1 MKYLSNRDE
10 FLKRSII
17 KIDEYKTT
25 EDNSSINEEA
35 ESGPFANDIPWNDS
49 LLGRLINSTIRKAK
63 VGANLVRIKQ
73 VAKRLNGAFEDLL
86 ARSAEGQLSKEE
98 LAQKNKITI
107 YKFLEALQ
115 KSVEDGEKVYAI
127 KNLTDLAI
135 RDFKQFIEVTPAD
148 ELAVDKTDL
157 EKLVKQLED
166 FRKFLEP
173 LNDDEGVDFEEEEEE
188 VKEDE
193 DDSPAELED
202 DSPAKEEEDAEKIKE
217 LFYTSTITLLK
228 SVVSLCDVVKTKKIS
243 YTSASSTQAK
253 PTEKET
259 NTTTKVTTKEPAK
272 AEEVTTERFF
282 YENESLPI
290 FESQIDPKEVK
301 SINAWKKVE
310 KAYTTSSIGNMVV
323 RIQDLI
329 KNSESGANVELYK
342 KTINKIGY
350 QVVSNEQTIGKNLL
364 SLDALV
370 KEELNPD
377 SENDIPKAISLFGNV
392 ILAFKGDMNIATKL
406 VEANQPIKDFITSYD
421 KLKELLPK
429 LKATQTKEVAKPEG
443 SGIKSEDDIE
453 LGKRY
458 KYTNKK
464 GEIKDVIA
472 VDKDKVVYPGPDKK
486 YLTSDDKKGKD
497 LAGKEFISVATNKSA
512 GSFAVDPTK
521 LKKESKL
528 FRYFDFIN
536 EAEEGQ
542 SVEEAPGDE
551 TVTTN
556 KGEEVS
562 DPAKKTTSQ
571 QVKDYWAKNIDIKN
585 YVMTRTEVERTQIAL
600 EKASKNN
607 IVIQG
612 LDPIIEIVKV
622 FNRAYKLHTTQVIPT
637 GRSGGRV
644 SNKTFR
650 EYTTFGDGSPDS
662 AGFRGGPYRNNVIF
676 DQWEN
681 AVQEIK
687 KQTRFQKVFRQET
700 TLKTEQGNIIKDAG
714 KNLLKFM
721 NDMLDGDTLYKTGKD
736 GKGKQADFIEKYF
749 GATDAEKLPL
759 YVSEKDKEEV
769 PKTANSM
776 PKDKNLSFKKED
788 LKFEKY
794 SELVGTFFYIQIDGK
809 KQFFYIQEV
818 DSEYAYVTYCKSW
831 FFFKNYIAKSAISL
845 KASLDVK
852 DDEKDGGKQYI
863 IKATRIKLTDLIKN
877 DGQFVLNGDYKVKY
891 LTKYSD
897 DKNNAGTPSALS
909 ADDKDDKFII
919 GSEKFTLCEVVK
931 DANDKDV
938 TKRFQLSNKNIGE
951 VIRSVGGFPAVKIDG
966 INKTYFTK

>member
-17 KIDEYKTT
+17 KIDEYRTT
-25 EDNSSINEEA
+25 EDNSSINEEL
-35 ESGPFANDIPWNDS
+35 ESGPMANDIPWNDS

-135 RDFKQFIEVTPAD
+135 SDFKKFIEVTPAD
-148 ELAVDKTDL
+148 ELAVEKGDL

-173 LNDDEGVDFEEEEEE
+173 FNDDEGVDYEEEEKEE
-188 VKEDE
+188 TEE
-193 DDSPAELED
+193 DDSPGELED
-202 DSPAKEEEDAEKIKE
+202 DAPAKEDEDAEKIKE

-228 SVVSLCDVVKTKKIS
+228 SVVSLCDVIKTKKIN
-243 YTSASSTQAK
+243 YTSASTQAK

-259 NTTTKVTTKEPAK
+259 NTTTTVTTKEPAK

-342 KTINKIGY
+342 KTIGKIGY
-350 QVVSNEQTIGKNLL
+350 QIVMNEQTIGKNLL
-364 SLDALV
+364 SLDTLV

-443 SGIKSEDDIE
+443 SEIKSENDIE
-453 LGKRY
+453 LGKSY

-464 GEIKDVIA
+464 GEVKDVIA
-472 VDKDKVVYPGPDKK
+472 VDKDTVVYPGPDKK
-486 YLTSDDKKGKD
+486 YLTSDDKKGD
-497 LAGKEFISVATNKSA
+497 ALSGKEFISVATDKSA

-542 SVEEAPGDE
+542 SIENAQGDE

-571 QVKDYWAKNIDIKN
+571 QIKDYWAKNIDIKN

-650 EYTTFGDGSPDS
+650 EYTTFGNGTPDS
-662 AGFRGGPYRNNVIF
+662 AGFSGGPYRNNVIF

-687 KQTRFQKVFRQET
+687 KQTRFQKIFRQET
-700 TLKTEQGNIIKDAG
+700 TLKTEEGNIIKDAG
-714 KNLLKFM
+714 RNLLKFM
-721 NDMLDGDTLYKTGKD
+721 NDMLDGDTLYKTDKNS

-759 YVSEKDKEEV
+759 YLSEKDKEEV
-769 PKTANSM
+769 PGTANSM
-776 PKDKNLSFKKED
+776 PKAKTLSFKKES
-788 LKFEKY
+788 LKFEKF
-794 SELVGTFFYIQIDGK
+794 SELIGTFFSIQSEGK
-809 KQFFYIQEV
+809 KIFFYIQEV
-818 DSEYAYVTYCKSW
+818 DAEYAYVTYCRSW
-831 FFFKNYIAKSAISL
+831 YFFKNYIAKSGTVSL
-845 KASLDVK
+845 TASIPVN
-852 DDEKDGGKQYI
+852 DDEKSENKQYI
-863 IKATRIKLTDLIKN
+863 IKATRIKLADLISN
-877 DGQFVLNGDYKVKY
+877 DGQFKLNGEYKVKY

-897 DKNNAGTPSALS
+897 DKNNAGVTPSLS

-919 GSEKFTLCEVVK
+919 GSEKSTLCEVGK
-931 DANDKDV
+931 DENNKEF
-938 TKRFQLSNKNIGE
+938 TKRFKLSGKNIGE
-951 VIRSVGGFPAVKIDG
+951 VIRSVGGFPAVRVDN

>member
-17 KIDEYKTT
+17 KIDEYKTIKDT
-25 EDNSSINEEA
+25 SVNEEI

-115 KSVEDGEKVYAI
+115 KSVEEGEKVYAI

-135 RDFKQFIEVTPAD
+135 SDFKKFIEVTPAD
-148 ELAVDKTDL
+148 ELAVEKNDL

-173 LNDDEGVDFEEEEEE
+173 FNDDEGVDYEEEEEKVE
-188 VKEDE
+188 TEE
-193 DDSPAELED
+193 DDSPGELED
-202 DSPAKEEEDAEKIKE
+202 DAPAKEDEDAEKIKE

-228 SVVSLCDVVKTKKIS
+228 SVVSLCDVIKTKKIS

-253 PTEKET
+253 PTEKEA
-259 NTTTKVTTKEPAK
+259 TTVTTKEPVK
-272 AEEVTTERFF
+272 AEVTAERFF
-282 YENESLPI
+282 YESESLPI
-290 FESQIDPKEVK
+290 FESQIDPKEFK

-443 SGIKSEDDIE
+443 SEIKSENDIE

-464 GEIKDVIA
+464 GEVRDVIA

-486 YLTSDDKKGKD
+486 YLTSDDKKGD
-497 LAGKEFISVATNKSA
+497 ALSGKEFISVATDKSA

-536 EAEEGQ
+536 EAEEDQ
-542 SVEEAPGDE
+542 SIEEKPGDE
-551 TVTTN
+551 TITTN

-562 DPAKKTTSQ
+562 DPVKKTTSQ
-571 QVKDYWAKNIDIKN
+571 EIKDYWAKNIDIKN

-637 GRSGGRV
+637 GRSGGKV

-650 EYTTFGDGSPDS
+650 EYTSFGGGTPDS
-662 AGFRGGPYRNNVIF
+662 AGAAGGPYRNNAIF

-687 KQTRFQKVFRQET
+687 KQTRFQKIFRQET
-700 TLKTEQGNIIKDAG
+700 TLKTEEGNVIKDAG
-714 KNLLKFM
+714 KNLLRFM
-721 NDMLDGDTLYKTGKD
+721 NDMLDGDTLYKTSKD
-736 GKGKQADFIEKYF
+736 GKGKQAEFIEKYF

-759 YVSEKDKEEV
+759 YLSDKDKEEV
-769 PKTANSM
+769 PKVAESM
-776 PKDKNLSFKKED
+776 PKSKNLSFKKED

-794 SELVGTFFYIQIDGK
+794 SELTGTFFYIQSEGK
-809 KQFFYIQEV
+809 RYYFYIQQV
-818 DSEYAYVTYCKSW
+818 DGEYAYVTYCRTW
-831 FFFKNYIAKSAISL
+831 FFFKNYISKSGISL
-845 KASLDVK
+845 EKSIPAK
-852 DDEKDGGKQYI
+852 DEEKDGNNQYI
-863 IKATRIKLTDLIKN
+863 IKATRIKLTDLVKN
-877 DGQFVLNGDYKVKY
+877 DGQFVLNGDYKSKY
-891 LTKYSD
+891 LTKYD
-897 DKNNAGTPSALS
+897 GTKNNSATPHKLS
-909 ADDKDDKFII
+909 EEEDKFII
-919 GSEKFTLCEVVK
+919 GSEKFTLCEDVK
-931 DANDKDV
+931 GENNEDT
-938 TKRFQLSNKNIGE
+938 TKRFVLSNKNIGE
-951 VIRSVGGFPAVKIDG
+951 VIRSVGGFTAVKIDG
-966 INKTYFTK
+966 IDKTYFKK

>member
-17 KIDEYKTT
+17 KIDEYRTT

-35 ESGPFANDIPWNDS
+35 DSGPFANDIPWNDS

-135 RDFKQFIEVTPAD
+135 IDFKKFIEVTPAD

-173 LNDDEGVDFEEEEEE
+173 FNDDEGVDFEEEEKEE
-188 VKEDE
+188 KADE

-202 DSPAKEEEDAEKIKE
+202 DAPAKEEEEDAEKIRE
-217 LFYTSTITLLK
+217 VFYTTTITLLK
-228 SVVSLCDVVKTKKIS
+228 SVVSLCDVVKTKKIDIS
-243 YTSASSTQAK
+243 GSSTSQPEPAEQQK
-253 PTEKET
+253 
-259 NTTTKVTTKEPAK
+259 TTTVATKEPVK
-272 AEEVTTERFF
+272 AEEVVAERFF

-290 FESQIDPKEVK
+290 FESKVDPKEVK
-301 SINAWKKVE
+301 SINAWKKVNN
-310 KAYTTSSIGNMVV
+310 AYNKSGIGNMVV

-364 SLDALV
+364 SLDALI

-429 LKATQTKEVAKPEG
+429 LKAIKPEEKKATT
-443 SGIKSEDDIE
+443 SEIKSENDIE

-464 GEIKDVIA
+464 GEIRDVIA

-486 YLTSDDKKGKD
+486 YLTSDDKKGND
-497 LAGKEFISVATNKSA
+497 LSGKEFISVATDKSA

-521 LKKESKL
+521 LKKESRL
-528 FRYFDFIN
+528 FRYYDFIN

-542 SVEEAPGDE
+542 SVEDAQGDE

-562 DPAKKTTSQ
+562 DPVKKTTAQ
-571 QVKDYWAKNIDIKN
+571 EIKDYWDKNINIKN

-637 GRSGGRV
+637 GRSGGKV

-650 EYTTFGDGSPDS
+650 EYTSFGGGTPDS
-662 AGFRGGPYRNNVIF
+662 AGAGGGPYRNNVIF

-700 TLKTEQGNIIKDAG
+700 TLKTEEGNIIKDAG

-736 GKGKQADFIEKYF
+736 GQGKQAQFIEKYF
-749 GATDAEKLPL
+749 GATDAEKIPSL
-759 YVSEKDKEEV
+759 YLSEKDKEEV
-769 PKTANSM
+769 NKTADSM
-776 PKDKNLSFKKED
+776 PKAKTLSFEKEP
-788 LKFEKY
+788 LKFEKF
-794 SELVGTFFYIQIDGK
+794 SELSQTFFSIQSEGK
-809 KQFFYIQEV
+809 KIFFYIQEV
-818 DSEYAYVTYCKSW
+818 DAEYAYVTYCRSW
-831 FFFKNYIAKSAISL
+831 YFFKNYISKSGISL
-845 KASLDVK
+845 TGSLPVN
-852 DDEKDGGKQYI
+852 DDEKSENKQYI
-863 IKATRIKLTDLIKN
+863 IKATRIKLAELIGN
-877 DGQFVLNGDYKVKY
+877 DGQFKLNGDYKSKY

-897 DKNNAGTPSALS
+897 DKNKAGVTPSLS
-909 ADDKDDKFII
+909 GDDKDDKFII
-919 GSEKFTLCEVVK
+919 GSEKSTLCEVGK
-931 DANDKDV
+931 DENGKNF
-938 TKRFQLSNKNIGE
+938 TKRFKLSNKNIGD
-951 VIRSVGGFPAVKIDG
+951 VIRSVGGFPTVRVDN

>member
-17 KIDEYKTT
+17 KIDEYRTT
-25 EDNSSINEEA
+25 EDRSSINEEA

-86 ARSAEGQLSKEE
+86 ARSAEGKLTKEE

-107 YKFLEALQ
+107 YEFLEALQ
-115 KSVEDGEKVYAI
+115 KSVESGEKVYLI

-166 FRKFLEP
+166 FRKFLDNF
-173 LNDDEGVDFEEEEEE
+173 NDDEGVDYDEEEE
-188 VKEDE
+188 VKTEV
-193 DDSPAELED
+193 DDSPGED
-202 DSPAKEEEDAEKIKE
+202 DEPAKEEEDAEKIRE
-217 LFYTSTITLLK
+217 LFYTTTITLLK
-228 SVVSLCDVVKTKKIS
+228 SVVSLCDVIKTKKID
-243 YTSASSTQAK
+243 TSDSSTNQPEPAEQQK
-253 PTEKET
+253 
-259 NTTTKVTTKEPAK
+259 TTTVATKEPVK
-272 AEEVTTERFF
+272 AEEVTAERFF

-290 FESQIDPKEVK
+290 FESKVDPKEVK
-301 SINAWKKVE
+301 SINAWKKVNN
-310 KAYTTSSIGNMVV
+310 AYNKSGIGNMVV

-329 KNSESGANVELYK
+329 KNSESGSNVELYK

-370 KEELNPD
+370 KDELNPD

-429 LKATQTKEVAKPEG
+429 LKAIKPEENKATT
-443 SGIKSEDDIE
+443 SEIKGENDIE
-453 LGKRY
+453 VGKHY

-464 GEIKDVIA
+464 GEVKDVLA
-472 VDKDKVVYPGPDKK
+472 VDKDTVVYPGPDKK
-486 YLTSDDKKGKD
+486 YLTSDDKKGD
-497 LAGKEFISVATNKSA
+497 ALSGKEFISVATDKSA

-542 SVEEAPGDE
+542 SVEDVQGDE
-551 TVTTN
+551 TATTN

-562 DPAKKTTSQ
+562 DPVKKTTAQ
-571 QVKDYWAKNIDIKN
+571 EIKDYWEKNINIKS
-585 YVMTRTEVERTQIAL
+585 YVMTRTEKERAQIAL

-637 GRSGGRV
+637 GRSGGKV

-650 EYTTFGDGSPDS
+650 EYTSFGSGTPDT
-662 AGFRGGPYRNNVIF
+662 AGAQGGPYRNNVIF

-687 KQTRFQKVFRQET
+687 KQTRFQKIFRQET
-700 TLKTEQGNIIKDAG
+700 TLKTEEGNIIKDAG
-714 KNLLKFM
+714 RNLLKFM

-759 YVSEKDKEEV
+759 YLSEKDKEEV
-769 PKTANSM
+769 PGTANSM
-776 PKDKNLSFKKED
+776 PKAKTLSFKKESF
-788 LKFEKY
+788 KFENY
-794 SELVGTFFYIQIDGK
+794 SDLVGTFFYIQNDGK
-809 KQFFYIQEV
+809 KFFFYIQEV
-818 DSEYAYVTYCKSW
+818 DGEYAYVTYCRSW
-831 FFFKNYIAKSAISL
+831 FFFKNYISKSAISL
-845 KASLDVK
+845 EKSIPVK

-897 DKNNAGTPSALS
+897 DKNNAGAASVLS
-909 ADDKDDKFII
+909 ADDKDDKFLI
-919 GSEKFTLCEVVK
+919 GSEKGTLCEVGK
-931 DANDKDV
+931 DENGKDV
-938 TKRFQLSNKNIGE
+938 TKRFKLENKNIGE
-951 VIRSVGGFPAVKIDG
+951 VIRSVGGFPVVKADN

>member
-17 KIDEYKTT
+17 KIDEYRVT
-25 EDNSSINEEA
+25 EDNSVNEEI

-63 VGANLVRIKQ
+63 IGANLVRINQ

-86 ARSAEGQLSKEE
+86 SRSAEGQLTKEE
-98 LAQKNKITI
+98 LAQKNKIVI
-107 YKFLEALQ
+107 YKFLEALK
-115 KSVEDGEKVYAI
+115 KSIDDGEKVYAI
-127 KNLTDLAI
+127 KNLTDLSI

-148 ELAVDKTDL
+148 ELAVDKSDL

-166 FRKFLEP
+166 FRKFLDGF
-173 LNDDEGVDFEEEEEE
+173 NDEDGVDVEEEEKEE
-188 VKEDE
+188 KADE
-193 DDSPAELED
+193 DDSPADLED
-202 DSPAKEEEDAEKIKE
+202 DAPAEEDEDAEKIRE
-217 LFYTSTITLLK
+217 LFYTTTITLLK
-228 SVVSLCDVVKTKKIS
+228 SVVSLCDVIKSKKIDIS
-243 YTSASSTQAK
+243 GSI
-253 PTEKET
+253 T
-259 NTTTKVTTKEPAK
+259 NQPEPAEQQKTTTVTTKEPVK
-272 AEEVTTERFF
+272 AEEVTAERFF

-290 FESQIDPKEVK
+290 FESKVDPKEVK
-301 SINAWKKVE
+301 SINAWKKVNN
-310 KAYTTSSIGNMVV
+310 AYNKSGIGNMVV

-350 QVVSNEQTIGKNLL
+350 QVVMNEQTIGKNLL
-364 SLDALV
+364 SLDALI

-392 ILAFKGDMNIATKL
+392 VLAFKGDMNIAAKL

-429 LKATQTKEVAKPEG
+429 LKATQAKVENKPTA
-443 SGIKSEDDIE
+443 SDIKSENDIE
-453 LGKRY
+453 LGKSY

-464 GEIKDVIA
+464 GEVRDVIA

-486 YLTSDDKKGKD
+486 YLTSDDKKGND
-497 LAGKEFISVATNKSA
+497 LSGKEFISVATDKSA

-521 LKKESKL
+521 LKKESRL
-528 FRYFDFIN
+528 FRYYDFIN
-536 EAEEGQ
+536 EAEEDQ
-542 SVEEAPGDE
+542 SIEDTQEDE
-551 TVTTN
+551 TITTN

-562 DPAKKTTSQ
+562 DPAKKTTAQ
-571 QVKDYWAKNIDIKN
+571 QIKDYWDKNINIKN

-650 EYTTFGDGSPDS
+650 EYTSFGGGTPDS
-662 AGFRGGPYRNNVIF
+662 AGFSGGPYRNNVIF

-687 KQTRFQKVFRQET
+687 KQTRFQKIFRQET
-700 TLKTEQGNIIKDAG
+700 TLKTEEGNIIKDAG

-721 NDMLDGDTLYKTGKD
+721 SDMLDGDTLYKTGKD
-736 GKGKQADFIEKYF
+736 GQGKQAEFIEKYF
-749 GATDAEKLPL
+749 GATNTEKLPSL
-759 YVSEKDKEEV
+759 YVSKEDEKEV
-769 PKTANSM
+769 PKTADSM
-776 PKDKNLSFKKED
+776 PKAKTLSFKKES
-788 LKFEKY
+788 LKFEKF
-794 SELVGTFFYIQIDGK
+794 SELIGTFFSIQSEGK
-809 KQFFYIQEV
+809 KIFFFIQEV
-818 DSEYAYVTYCKSW
+818 DAEYAYVTYCRSW
-831 FFFKNYIAKSAISL
+831 YFFKNYISKSGISL
-845 KASLDVK
+845 KESIPVK
-852 DDEKDGGKQYI
+852 DDEKDENKQYI
-863 IKATRIKLTDLIKN
+863 IKATRIKLADLISN
-877 DGQFVLNGDYKVKY
+877 DGDFKLNGDYKVKY

-897 DKNNAGTPSALS
+897 DKNNAGVASSLS

-919 GSEKFTLCEVVK
+919 GSEKSTLCEVGK
-931 DANDKDV
+931 DENGKDF
-938 TKRFQLSNKNIGE
+938 TKRFQLSNKKIGD
-951 VIRSVGGFPAVKIDG
+951 VIRTVGGFPVVKADNIG
-966 INKTYFTK
+966 KTYFTK

>member
-17 KIDEYKTT
+17 KIDEYRTT

-35 ESGPFANDIPWNDS
+35 DSGPFANDIPWNDS

-86 ARSAEGQLSKEE
+86 ARSAEGQLTKEE

-115 KSVEDGEKVYAI
+115 KSVESGEKVYLI

-166 FRKFLEP
+166 FRKFLDDF
-173 LNDDEGVDFEEEEEE
+173 NDDEGVDYDEEEE
-188 VKEDE
+188 VKTEV
-193 DDSPAELED
+193 DDSPGGD
-202 DSPAKEEEDAEKIKE
+202 DEPAKEEEDAEKIRE
-217 LFYTSTITLLK
+217 LFYTTTITLLK
-228 SVVSLCDVVKTKKIS
+228 SVVSLCDVIKTKKID
-243 YTSASSTQAK
+243 TSDSSTNQPEPAEQQK
-253 PTEKET
+253 
-259 NTTTKVTTKEPAK
+259 TTTVATKEPVK
-272 AEEVTTERFF
+272 AEEVTAERFF

-290 FESQIDPKEVK
+290 FESKVDPKEVK
-301 SINAWKKVE
+301 SINAWKKVNN
-310 KAYTTSSIGNMVV
+310 AYNKSGIGNMVV

-329 KNSESGANVELYK
+329 KNSESGSNVELYK

-429 LKATQTKEVAKPEG
+429 LKAIKPEENKATT
-443 SGIKSEDDIE
+443 SEIKGENDIE
-453 LGKRY
+453 LGKSY

-464 GEIKDVIA
+464 GEIKDVLA
-472 VDKDKVVYPGPDKK
+472 VDKDTVVYPGPDKK
-486 YLTSDDKKGKD
+486 YLTSDDKKGD
-497 LAGKEFISVATNKSA
+497 ALSGKEFISVATDKSA

-542 SVEEAPGDE
+542 SVEDVQGDE
-551 TVTTN
+551 TATTN

-562 DPAKKTTSQ
+562 DPVKKTTAQ
-571 QVKDYWAKNIDIKN
+571 EIKDYWEKNINIKS

-637 GRSGGRV
+637 GRSGGKV

-650 EYTTFGDGSPDS
+650 EYTSFGSGTPDS
-662 AGFRGGPYRNNVIF
+662 AGAQGGPYRNNVIF

-687 KQTRFQKVFRQET
+687 KQTRFQKIFRQET
-700 TLKTEQGNIIKDAG
+700 TLKTEEGNIIKDAG
-714 KNLLKFM
+714 RNLLKFM
-721 NDMLDGDTLYKTGKD
+721 NDMLDGDTLYKTKD
-736 GKGKQADFIEKYF
+736 GKGKQAEFIEKYF

-759 YVSEKDKEEV
+759 YISEKDKKEV
-769 PKTANSM
+769 PETANSM
-776 PKDKNLSFKKED
+776 PKARDLSFKKESF
-788 LKFEKY
+788 KFENY
-794 SELVGTFFYIQIDGK
+794 SDLVGTFFYIQNDGK
-809 KQFFYIQEV
+809 KFFFYIQEV
-818 DSEYAYVTYCKSW
+818 DGEYVYVTYCRSW
-831 FFFKNYIAKSAISL
+831 FFFKNYISKSAISL
-845 KASLDVK
+845 EKSIPVK

-897 DKNNAGTPSALS
+897 DKNNAGAASALS
-909 ADDKDDKFII
+909 ADDKDDKFLI
-919 GSEKFTLCEVVK
+919 GSEKGTLCEVGK
-931 DANDKDV
+931 DENGKDV
-938 TKRFQLSNKNIGE
+938 TKRFKLENKNIGE
-951 VIRSVGGFPAVKIDG
+951 VIRSVGGFPVVKADN

>member
-17 KIDEYKTT
+17 KIDEYRTT

-35 ESGPFANDIPWNDS
+35 DSGPFANDIPWNDS

-86 ARSAEGQLSKEE
+86 ARSAEGKLTKEE

-115 KSVEDGEKVYAI
+115 KSVESGEKVYLI

-135 RDFKQFIEVTPAD
+135 RDFKKFIEVTPAD

-166 FRKFLEP
+166 FRKFLDDF
-173 LNDDEGVDFEEEEEE
+173 NDDEGVDYEEEEE
-188 VKEDE
+188 VKTEV
-193 DDSPAELED
+193 DDSPGED
-202 DSPAKEEEDAEKIKE
+202 DEPSKEEEDAEKIRE
-217 LFYTSTITLLK
+217 LFYTTTITLLK
-228 SVVSLCDVVKTKKIS
+228 SVVSLCDVIKTKKIDIS
-243 YTSASSTQAK
+243 GSSTNQPEPAEQQK
-253 PTEKET
+253 
-259 NTTTKVTTKEPAK
+259 TTTVATKEPIK
-272 AEEVTTERFF
+272 AEEVTAERFF

-290 FESQIDPKEVK
+290 FESKVDPKEVK
-301 SINAWKKVE
+301 SINAWKKVNN
-310 KAYTTSSIGNMVV
+310 AYSKSGIGDMVV

-329 KNSESGANVELYK
+329 KNSESGPNVELYK

-364 SLDALV
+364 SLDTLV
-370 KEELNPD
+370 KEELNPT

-429 LKATQTKEVAKPEG
+429 LKAIKPEEKKVTT
-443 SGIKSEDDIE
+443 SEIKSENDIE
-453 LGKRY
+453 IGKNY

-464 GEIKDVIA
+464 GETKDVLA

-486 YLTSDDKKGKD
+486 YLTSDDKKGDD
-497 LAGKEFISVATNKSA
+497 LSGKEFVSVATDKSS

-521 LKKESKL
+521 LKKESRL
-528 FRYFDFIN
+528 FRYYDFIN

-542 SVEEAPGDE
+542 SVEDVQREE
-551 TVTTN
+551 TVTTD

-562 DPAKKTTSQ
+562 DPVKKNAAQ
-571 QVKDYWAKNIDIKN
+571 EIKDYWEKNINIKG

-637 GRSGGRV
+637 GRSGGKV

-650 EYTTFGDGSPDS
+650 EYTSFGNGSPDS
-662 AGFRGGPYRNNVIF
+662 AGAQGGPYRNNAIF

-700 TLKTEQGNIIKDAG
+700 TLKTEEGNIIKDAG
-714 KNLLKFM
+714 RNLLKFM
-721 NDMLDGDTLYKTGKD
+721 NDMLDGDALYKTTRD
-736 GKGKQADFIEKYF
+736 GKGKQAEFIEKYF
-749 GATDAEKLPL
+749 GAADAEKLPL
-759 YVSEKDKEEV
+759 YLSEKDKEEV
-769 PKTANSM
+769 PNTANSM
-776 PKDKNLSFKKED
+776 PKAKTLSFKKES
-788 LKFEKY
+788 LKFENF
-794 SELVGTFFYIQIDGK
+794 SELSQTFFSIQSK
-809 KQFFYIQEV
+809 REKFFFYIQEV
-818 DSEYAYVTYCKSW
+818 DSEYAYVTYCRSW
-831 FFFKNYIAKSAISL
+831 YFFKSYISKSGISL
-845 KASLDVK
+845 TGSIPVTDA
-852 DDEKDGGKQYI
+852 EKTENKQYI
-863 IKATRIKLTDLIKN
+863 IKATRIKLAELIGN
-877 DGQFVLNGDYKVKY
+877 DGQIKLEGDYKVKY
-891 LTKYSD
+891 LTKYSE
-897 DKNNAGTPSALS
+897 DKNKSIATPSLS
-909 ADDKDDKFII
+909 GDDKDDNFII
-919 GSEKFTLCEVVK
+919 GSEKSTLCEVGK
-931 DANDKDV
+931 DENGKDF
-938 TKRFQLSNKNIGE
+938 TKRFKLSNRNIGE
-951 VIRSVGGFPAVKIDG
+951 VIRTVGGFPTVRVDD
-966 INKTYFTK
+966 INKTYFKK

>member
-17 KIDEYKTT
+17 KIDEYKAV
-25 EDNSSINEEA
+25 EDKSINEEI
-35 ESGPFANDIPWNDS
+35 ESGPMANDIPWNDS

-73 VAKRLNGAFEDLL
+73 VARRLNGAFEDLL
-86 ARSAEGQLSKEE
+86 ARSAEGQLTKEE

-135 RDFKQFIEVTPAD
+135 KDFKQFIEVTPAD

-166 FRKFLEP
+166 FRKFLDDF
-173 LNDDEGVDFEEEEEE
+173 NDEDGVDVEEEEENK
-188 VKEDE
+188 KESTSPE
-193 DDSPAELED
+193 ESDDSPEETD
-202 DSPAKEEEDAEKIKE
+202 EVEEDAEKIRE
-217 LFYTSTITLLK
+217 LFYTSTIVLLK
-228 SVVSLCDVVKTKKIS
+228 SVISLCDVIKTKKIT
-243 YTSASSTQAK
+243 YDNANVNQAK
-253 PTEKET
+253 PTEKQT
-259 NTTTKVTTKEPAK
+259 NTVTTKEPVK

-290 FESQIDPKEVK
+290 FESKIDPKEVK

-310 KAYTTSSIGNMVV
+310 KSYTTSGIGNMVA
-323 RIQDLI
+323 RIQELI

-364 SLDALV
+364 SIDALI

-392 ILAFKGDMNIATKL
+392 VLAFKGDMNLATKL

-429 LKATQTKEVAKPEG
+429 LKASQAKGEEKTPTA
-443 SGIKSEDDIE
+443 SDIKSENDIE
-453 LGKRY
+453 LGKHY

-464 GEIKDVIA
+464 GEVRDVIA

-486 YLTSDDKKGKD
+486 YLTADDKKGND
-497 LAGKEFISVATNKSA
+497 LSGKEFISVATDKSS

-536 EAEEGQ
+536 EAEEN
-542 SVEEAPGDE
+542 EEVTESPEEDE

-562 DPAKKTTSQ
+562 DPVKKTTAQ
-571 QVKDYWAKNIDIKN
+571 EIKDYWNENINIKN

-662 AGFRGGPYRNNVIF
+662 AGFRGGPYRNNAIF

-687 KQTRFQKVFRQET
+687 KQTRFQKIFRQET
-700 TLKTEQGNIIKDAG
+700 TLKTEEGNVIKDAG

-721 NDMLDGDTLYKTGKD
+721 NDMLDGDTLYKSGKD

-749 GATDAEKLPL
+749 GATNAEKLPL

-769 PKTANSM
+769 PKIADSM
-776 PKDKNLSFKKED
+776 PKAKNLSFKKESI
-788 LKFEKY
+788 KFEKY
-794 SELVGTFFYIQIDGK
+794 SELVGTFFYIQSDGK
-809 KQFFYIQEV
+809 KFFFYIQEV
-818 DSEYAYVTYCKSW
+818 DSEYAYVTYCRSW
-831 FFFKNYIAKSAISL
+831 YFFKNYISKSAISL
-845 KASLDVK
+845 EKSIVAK
-852 DDEKDGGKQYI
+852 DDEKDGNKQYI
-863 IKATRIKLTDLIKN
+863 IKATRIKLQNLINN
-877 DGQFVLNGDYKVKY
+877 DGQFVLNGEYKSKY
-891 LTKYSD
+891 FTKFD
-897 DKNNAGTPSALS
+897 GTKNNVGTPAKLS
-909 ADDKDDKFII
+909 EEDDKFLI
-919 GSEKFTLCEVVK
+919 GSEKGTLCEAVK
-931 DANDKDV
+931 DENNKDA
-938 TKRFQLSNKNIGE
+938 TKRFVLSNKNIGE
-951 VIRSVGGFPAVKIDG
+951 VIRSVGGFPSVKIDG
-966 INKTYFTK
+966 INKTYFIK